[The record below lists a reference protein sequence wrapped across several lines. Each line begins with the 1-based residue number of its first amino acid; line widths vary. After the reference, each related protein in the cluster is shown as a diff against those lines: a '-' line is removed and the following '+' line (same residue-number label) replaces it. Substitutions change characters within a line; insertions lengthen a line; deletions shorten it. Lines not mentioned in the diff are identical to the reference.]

1 MIMGTMVKRIPTTE
15 MEVTSIRLE
24 RELKEKLK
32 EISGHQGYQALIR
45 DVLWRFVQQKSGEY
59 QQRYTTAD
67 IRATMP
73 AIAKS
78 EERCCITG
86 KVIQANESMLLGWTT
101 AGDLVPLHSESWSIE
116 MN

>member
-1 MIMGTMVKRIPTTE
+1 MMGTMVKRVPTTE

-59 QQRYTTAD
+59 RQSYSVTD

-73 AIAKS
+73 AIANS

-86 KVIQANESMLLGWTT
+86 EVIAANDSFLLGWTNN
-101 AGDLVPLHSESWSIE
+101 GDLVPLHNQALMYE
-116 MN
+116 